1 MGYQLQRTLAKR
13 DGEVMKVNFNEDILL
28 WAIGVL
34 QPASASDALKFISY
48 IYPEIKPIP
57 LVKEIEQVLSRF
69 RDLGIIVRVHG
80 KSRLY
85 SLTYAGNAKIPL
97 KLRRHR
103 DKARLFLL
111 KDTRKCNTVLSEEE
125 KKESVGVS
133 PTSDGSSTLQD
144 FARPIKSAAAPRY
157 PRHNGRF
164 YWPRISKQLNFQVG
178 LNFSSPDIFLK
189 YYSFPSLKAI
199 HKISPDPAEGND
211 LSVTDF
217 ALSVGVSPR
226 LITSLLHATHKYY
239 RQFKIGKRGG
249 GERTISAPRT
259 FLKVIQ
265 YWILDYLLYTL
276 KSHPIC
282 HSYQK
287 GKSIVTNAFP
297 HINSEYVANIDISDF
312 FGSINQTMI
321 IDLLRK
327 NGFGEQLSKTI
338 ARLTS
343 LNNGLPQGTP
353 TSPILSNAYLY
364 SFDETAAQVAKNT
377 GLNITRYA
385 DDITISG
392 KNKDS
397 ITNVITL
404 FKQELSA
411 KGLEL
416 NTKKTRIASR
426 GGQQRVAG
434 VVVNDKALP
443 PRKLRRRVRAMFH
456 QANKYPEEHVEKYNI
471 LRGYLSYFNSFPALK
486 GGPELKSYKEILK
499 FLNNNVQPGA

>member
-1 MGYQLQRTLAKR
+1 
-13 DGEVMKVNFNEDILL
+13 MKVNFNEDILL
-28 WAIGVL
+28 WTIGVL

-48 IYPEIKPIP
+48 IYPEIQPLP
-57 LVKEIEQVLSRF
+57 LVKEIEQVLSRL
-69 RDLGIIVRVHG
+69 RDHGIIARVHG

-85 SLTYAGNAKIPL
+85 SLTYAGNTKL
-97 KLRRHR
+97 SVKLRRHR

-111 KDTRKCNTVLSEEE
+111 KDTRKCNIVMSEEG
-125 KKESVGVS
+125 KKESVGDS

-144 FARPIKSAAAPRY
+144 FSRPIKTAAAPRY

-199 HKISPDPAEGND
+199 HNISLDPAEGND
-211 LSVTDF
+211 LSITDF
-217 ALSVGVSPR
+217 ALAVGVSPR

-239 RQFKIGKRGG
+239 RQFNIGKRGG

-265 YWILDYLLYTL
+265 YWILDYLLYSL
-276 KSHPIC
+276 KIHPIC
-282 HSYQK
+282 HSYQR
-287 GKSIVTNAFP
+287 GKSIVTNASP

-312 FGSINQTMI
+312 FGSINPTMT

-327 NGFGEQLSKTI
+327 NGFGKQLSKTI

-343 LNNGLPQGTP
+343 LKNGLPQGAP

-364 SFDETAAQVAKNT
+364 SFDETAAQVGKDT

-392 KNKDS
+392 KNKDL
-397 ITNVITL
+397 ITNVIAL
-404 FKQELSA
+404 FKKELSA

-416 NTKKTRIASR
+416 NAKKTRIASR
-426 GGQQRVAG
+426 GGQQRVTG
-434 VVVNDKALP
+434 IVVNDKALP

-456 QANKYPEEHVEKYNI
+456 HANNYPEEHVEKLNI

-486 GGPELKSYKEILK
+486 GGSELESYKEILK
-499 FLNNNVQPGA
+499 RLSNNVQQ

>member
-1 MGYQLQRTLAKR
+1 MVYQLQRTPVKR
-13 DGEVMKVNFNEDILL
+13 DGQVMIVKFNEDILI

-48 IYPEIKPIP
+48 IYPEIKPLP
-57 LVKEIEQVLSRF
+57 LVKEIEQVLSGF
-69 RDLGIIVRVHG
+69 RDHGIVARVHG

-85 SLTYAGNAKIPL
+85 SLTYAGNAKL
-97 KLRRHR
+97 SVKLRRHR

-111 KDTRKCNTVLSEEE
+111 RDARKCNIVMSGEE

-133 PTSDGSSTLQD
+133 PTPDGSSTLKD
-144 FARPIKSAAAPRY
+144 LPRPIKTAATPRS
-157 PRHNGRF
+157 PRRSGRF

-199 HKISPDPAEGND
+199 QNISPDPAGIND

-217 ALSVGVSPR
+217 SLAVGVSPR
-226 LITSLLHATHKYY
+226 LITSLLHATDKYY
-239 RQFKIGKRGG
+239 RQFNIGKRGG
-249 GERTISAPRT
+249 GERTISSPRT

-265 YWILDYLLYTL
+265 YWILDYLLYPL

-282 HSYQK
+282 HSYQR
-287 GKSIVTNAFP
+287 GKSIVTNASP

-312 FGSINQTMI
+312 FGSINQTMT

-327 NGFGEQLSKTI
+327 NGFGEKLSKTI

-397 ITNVITL
+397 ISNVITL

-416 NTKKTRIASR
+416 NDKKTRIASR

-456 QANKYPEEHVEKYNI
+456 QANNYPEEHMGKFNI

-486 GGPELKSYKEILK
+486 GSSELENYKEILK
-499 FLNNNVQPGA
+499 RLSNNVQQ

>member
-1 MGYQLQRTLAKR
+1 
-13 DGEVMKVNFNEDILL
+13 MKVNFNEDILL

-48 IYPEIKPIP
+48 IYPEIKPLP
-57 LVKEIEQVLSRF
+57 LVKEIEQVFSRF
-69 RDLGIIVRVHG
+69 KDYGIITRVHG

-85 SLTYAGNAKIPL
+85 SITYEGNAKL
-97 KLRRHR
+97 SVKLRRHR

-111 KDTRKCNTVLSEEE
+111 RDTRKCNIVMSGEE
-125 KKESVGVS
+125 KKESVGDS

-144 FARPIKSAAAPRY
+144 FSRPIKTAAP
-157 PRHNGRF
+157 PRSPRQNGRY
-164 YWPRISKQLNFQVG
+164 YWSRISKQLNFQVG
-178 LNFSSPDIFLK
+178 LNFSSPDIFLE
-189 YYSFPSLKAI
+189 YYSFPSPKAI
-199 HKISPDPAEGND
+199 HNISPDPAEGND

-217 ALSVGVSPR
+217 ALAIGVSPR
-226 LITSLLHATHKYY
+226 LITSLLYATHKYY
-239 RQFKIGKRGG
+239 RQFNIGKRGG
-249 GERTISAPRT
+249 GERTISAPKT

-265 YWILDYLLYTL
+265 YWILDYLLYPL
-276 KSHPIC
+276 KIHPIC
-282 HSYQK
+282 HSYQR
-287 GKSIVTNAFP
+287 GKSIITNASP

-312 FGSINQTMI
+312 FGSINHTMT

-327 NGFGEQLSKTI
+327 NGFGEKLSKTI

-343 LNNGLPQGTP
+343 LNNGLPQGAP

-364 SFDETAAQVAKNT
+364 SFDETAAQVVKST

-397 ITNVITL
+397 ITNTITL

-416 NTKKTRIASR
+416 NAKKTRIASR

-456 QANKYPEEHVEKYNI
+456 QANNYPEEHVEKYNI

-486 GGPELKSYKEILK
+486 DGSELKSYKETLK
-499 FLNNNVQPGA
+499 RLSNVQQ